1 MMRSGGS
8 PTEAYA
14 ANNFAP
20 QLVADF
26 IREKYFVN
34 AVATTFA
41 GMIDYTGGLSTMV
54 DSDGVLKWS
63 PHNDVDDPTS
73 PATQNIVVVVGAKY
87 TVEMTG
93 AGSVTLSGA
102 GSGSVTAGSPVE
114 VTATTTTLTLT
125 VVGTVSTMW
134 SYRSDLGGM
143 VDNPDTGSSYVPVQ
157 GFLPRRG
164 NHKWNGTAWV
174 NAGLQIESA
183 AATNLLLNT
192 ATLATQ
198 SKTVTAVAHTLHF
211 TGTGTVTLTGAST
224 DGPLVG
230 TGTGEDNRVSLT
242 FTPSAASLTLT
253 VSGTVS
259 AAQLEVGSV
268 QSSYIPTAGATA
280 TRIAQ
285 TASIAGAKM
294 PDYQTP
300 TYIGSELVTN
310 GTFDADTGWTKGTG
324 WTISG
329 GVATHTPSAGANLTQ
344 SVFTAGK
351 VYEVSWEQTG
361 DFVAVYVDGLS
372 VLLSNQ
378 NNDRA
383 YSFIFTSVAGG
394 NLTLRA
400 ASGSV
405 TVDNISVR
413 EINPLAVSIAV
424 KGDSNFSGDAITS
437 VYDWLAD
444 TDNFVT
450 GFSAPDGTVKFRQQT
465 AGVNDIVASA
475 AGVFATGVNTPFN
488 IAGRYGSTFIN
499 GAVDGVAL
507 TANTTPTSL
516 ADLSAPAFKIADIG
530 SMNIAQLVVW
540 PEDIEDAGVEET
552 SA

>member
-1 MMRSGGS
+1 MRSGGS
-8 PTEAYA
+8 PTDAYA
-14 ANNFAP
+14 ANGFVP

-26 IREKYFVN
+26 IREEYFVN

-87 TVEMTG
+87 TVEMAG

-174 NAGLQIESA
+174 NAGLEIESA

-198 SKTVTAVAHTLHF
+198 SKTVAAVAHTLHF
-211 TGTGTVTLTGAST
+211 TGTGSVTLTGAST
-224 DGPLVG
+224 AGPLVG
-230 TGTGEDNRVSLT
+230 TGTGEENRVSLT

-268 QSSYIPTAGATA
+268 PSSYIPTNGATA

-294 PDYQTP
+294 PAYTDAVSLAFKGDV
-300 TYIGSELVTN
+300 TY
-310 GTFDADTGWTKGTG
+310 ADTNSSNEAIFYVWQSSLSNFINSSLRTQGSRTG
-324 WTISG
+324 QLEVYQREETSGQDLASG
-329 GVATHTPSAGANLTQ
+329 GG
-344 SVFTAGK
+344 
-351 VYEVSWEQTG
+351 
-361 DFVAVYVDGLS
+361 
-372 VLLSNQ
+372 
-378 NNDRA
+378 R
-383 YSFIFTSVAGG
+383 SFS
-394 NLTLRA
+394 
-400 ASGSV
+400 
-405 TVDNISVR
+405 
-413 EINPLAVSIAV
+413 P
-424 KGDSNFSGDAITS
+424 
-437 VYDWLAD
+437 
-444 TDNFVT
+444 
-450 GFSAPDGTVKFRQQT
+450 
-465 AGVNDIVASA
+465 
-475 AGVFATGVNTPFN
+475 NTNVPFN
-488 IAGRYGSTFIN
+488 IASRHGSTFIN
-499 GAVDGVAL
+499 GAIGG
-507 TANTTPTSL
+507 TAFTADTTPTAI
-516 ADLSAPAFKIADIG
+516 ADLSGVAFELVIKG
-530 SMNIAQLVVW
+530 TMNLAQVLVW
-540 PEDIEDAGVEET
+540 PEDIGDTGIEEA